1 MQHVREIVIFNIKE
15 ISNGPKFWSFSAYF
29 AEINVAVLKC
39 RLFRFLITLFVSY
52 LAEGCGIDSNDSRAQ
67 LAHTVVVFVI
77 IKNLLSKTKQI
88 SRWWFNIFFTA
99 QATGLKLQLSHYP
112 VSLLS
117 QYMMRREFVWPPQGS
132 TKDWIQCGTPRGQA
146 GGGPSWGAPASHH
159 LHTADRPVSLD
170 MNSPPPP
177 PLTSANPP
185 SSSILCSDKS
195 HLHPGHILLPL
206 PISASDLSVNLPE
219 FYVTATLWPQLRTLL
234 SFCYWA
240 DFGMPRW

>member
-1 MQHVREIVIFNIKE
+1 MWNWFKWFTCAQIGTHCLYNI
-15 ISNGPKFWSFSAYF
+15 
-29 AEINVAVLKC
+29 
-39 RLFRFLITLFVSY
+39 
-52 LAEGCGIDSNDSRAQ
+52 
-67 LAHTVVVFVI
+67 FVI
-77 IKNLLSKTKQI
+77 IQNLLSKNKTKQI
-88 SRWWFNIFFTA
+88 SHYDLIFFFTA

-117 QYMMRREFVWPPQGS
+117 QCMMRREFVWPPWGS

-177 PLTSANPP
+177 PLTSATPP
-185 SSSILCSDKS
+185 SSVLCSDKS

-206 PISASDLSVNLPE
+206 LISASDLSVNPPE
-219 FYVTATLWPQLRTLL
+219 FYVTATLWPQLQTLL
-234 SFCYWA
+234 SFCHWA
-240 DFGMPRW
+240 DFGMPHW